1 MDYTPSTL
9 PNEKAN
15 ALIDMVPEM
24 VKEERAAHAKIKS
37 LMRELREMD
46 AKVKAKEMELFIL
59 EEKNKAELAKVREEL
74 EFFKS
79 RVFILRNQVQAVGL
93 QPAVP
98 YN

>member
-1 MDYTPSTL
+1 MDYTPSTP

-15 ALIDMVPEM
+15 ALIDLVPEM
-24 VKEERAAHAKIKS
+24 VKEERAAHAKIVS

-46 AKVKAKEMELFIL
+46 AKVRAKEMELFIL
-59 EEKNKAELAKVREEL
+59 KETSKAELAKVKEEL

-79 RVFILRNQVQAVGL
+79 RVFILRHQVHAVGL
-93 QPAVP
+93 QPAVA